1 MTRVASRVLRLA
13 ALAGIVAGCEGSN
26 GVTGIE
32 KDPDDIFWSLAL
44 NQRAINLALDQTQ
57 PQFYTYQLVATPLR
71 RDGTPIADAG
81 TPTFVSADTNRVH
94 VSATGLIT
102 ARGVTSTPVRVVASM
117 SGRPGPVT
125 NADTAWVTV
134 TSTVRPV
141 ANFTMRPARTS
152 FGIGYD
158 TMLVAKAT
166 NAAGAAVTGLRVAYS
181 SSLPKVA
188 SYDATGLF
196 MPLTLGQARLRA
208 SMAAYGVEF
217 RDSVDV
223 TVTAPVIFHVN
234 IDFFT
239 NSAGVFDTKFDPV
252 ELTIKAGQG
261 VSWGSK
267 NAISADIRFDDPTNV
282 GPSPVDGARGNIP
295 PFAGLGIRRI
305 RMFHVPG
312 TYEYRDAATGK
323 TAVGRI
329 IVTP

>member
-1 MTRVASRVLRLA
+1 MPTCGASSGSTGARRNPSSRSAPIRPALSARTGRKSTRRRRPMSRSTTPGTRAASTGRPDADMTMIASIVTRQVSMTRIASRVLRLA

-32 KDPDDIFWSLAL
+32 QDPDDIFWSLAL
-44 NQRAINLALDQTQ
+44 NQRAINLALDQMQ

-102 ARGVTSTPVRVVASM
+102 ARGVTSTPVRVIASM

-141 ANFTMRPARTS
+141 ASFSIRPVRTS

-166 NAAGAAVTGLRVAYS
+166 NAVGAAVTGLR
-181 SSLPKVA
+181 
-188 SYDATGLF
+188 
-196 MPLTLGQARLRA
+196 
-208 SMAAYGVEF
+208 
-217 RDSVDV
+217 
-223 TVTAPVIFHVN
+223 
-234 IDFFT
+234 
-239 NSAGVFDTKFDPV
+239 
-252 ELTIKAGQG
+252 
-261 VSWGSK
+261 
-267 NAISADIRFDDPTNV
+267 
-282 GPSPVDGARGNIP
+282 
-295 PFAGLGIRRI
+295 
-305 RMFHVPG
+305 
-312 TYEYRDAATGK
+312 
-323 TAVGRI
+323 
-329 IVTP
+329 